1 MGLSEAAATLQC
13 EKHSRM
19 PPHERMLI
27 KGIFSQPPEQHT
39 KMKTHS
45 KSNEKMQK

>member
-13 EKHSRM
+13 EKHIKMLSR
-19 PPHERMLI
+19 ERMLI
-27 KGIFSQPPEQHT
+27 KGIFSQSPEQHT

-45 KSNEKMQK
+45 KVK